1 MIFRN
6 YELIVYLIMIYVFIM
21 FYNIL
26 NSGLWNY
33 KKVIIVMY
41 KDFESYKKLF
51 INIKKLFLLDL
62 LIIFMIIINFV
73 DWVNCDLVCGW
84 LCGI

>member
-41 KDFESYKKLF
+41 KDLESYKKLF
-51 INIKKLFLLDL
+51 INIKKVFLLDL

-73 DWVNCDLVCGW
+73 DWVNCDLVCSW

>member
-41 KDFESYKKLF
+41 KDLESYKILF
-51 INIKKLFLLDL
+51 INIKKVFLLDL

>member
-41 KDFESYKKLF
+41 KDLESYKKIIYKYKKGVFIGF
-51 INIKKLFLLDL
+51 INYIYDYY
-62 LIIFMIIINFV
+62 
-73 DWVNCDLVCGW
+73 
-84 LCGI
+84 

>member
-41 KDFESYKKLF
+41 KDLESYKKLF
-51 INIKKLFLLDL
+51 INIKKVFLLDL

-73 DWVNCDLVCGW
+73 DWMNCDLICGW

>member
-41 KDFESYKKLF
+41 KDLESNKNYL
-51 INIKKLFLLDL
+51 
-62 LIIFMIIINFV
+62 
-73 DWVNCDLVCGW
+73 
-84 LCGI
+84 